1 MNVLKISKRERGM
14 NDFELIKRG
23 TADIIT
29 EEELKEKLKEKRSL
43 RVKFGI
49 DPTAPDIHLGFAIG
63 LRKLRQF
70 QELGHIA
77 VLVIGDFTAKI
88 GDPSGQSK
96 TRPVLTDKEIKRNM
110 ARYKEDIFNILL
122 PERTEF
128 RYNSEWCAPLSS
140 TDVIRLAQKVT
151 LARIIERDD
160 FEKRLKENSPISLH
174 ELLYPI
180 FQAYDSVFINAD
192 IELGGTD
199 QTFNLLMGR
208 ELQRGFGKPP
218 QVCLTLPLLEGL
230 DGVRKMSKSYN
241 NYISIKDPPGEM
253 FGKIM
258 SISDSLIIKYYE
270 LCTDLSVEEIK
281 KIKEILTS
289 GANPRNMKARLAKE
303 IVKMYHSEKAAVEA
317 EREFERIF
325 REKGIPNDIGSYTL
339 KGKIWIVRLLQ
350 NVGFATTGSEVRR
363 LINQGA
369 VEIDGEVIKDV
380 NYEVD
385 KGGVLKVGKRK
396 FIKLVK

>member
-1 MNVLKISKRERGM
+1 MG
-14 NDFELIKRG
+14 DFELIKRG

-29 EEELKEKLKEKRSL
+29 EEELKGKLGAEQPL
-43 RVKFGI
+43 RVKLGI
-49 DPTAPDIHLGFAIG
+49 DATGPDIHLGFTVP

-88 GDPSGQSK
+88 GDPSGESK
-96 TRPVLTDKEIKRNM
+96 TRPVLTDEEIKNNM
-110 ARYKEDIFNILL
+110 ARYKEDIFTILL

-128 RYNSEWCAPLSS
+128 RYNSEWSAPLSS

-160 FEKRLKENSPISLH
+160 FGKRLKENIPISLH

-208 ELQRGFGKPP
+208 ELQREFEKPP
-218 QVCLTLPLLEGL
+218 QVCITLPLLEGL

-258 SISDSLIIKYYE
+258 SIPDSLIIKYYE
-270 LCTDLSVEEIK
+270 LCTDLSVREIK
-281 KIKEILTS
+281 KIKEILAS
-289 GANPRNMKARLAKE
+289 GANPRDMKARLAKE
-303 IVKMYHSEKAAVEA
+303 IVRMYHSEKAAVEA
-317 EREFERIF
+317 KEEFERVF
-325 REKGIPNDIGSYTL
+325 REKGIPEDIGSYTL
-339 KGKIWIVRLLQ
+339 EKRIWIVKLLQ
-350 NVGFATTGSEVRR
+350 NVGFAATGSEARR
-363 LINQGA
+363 LITQGA

-385 KGGVLKVGKRK
+385 KGGVLRVGKRR
-396 FIKLVK
+396 FIKLISS

>member
-1 MNVLKISKRERGM
+1 M
-14 NDFELIKRG
+14 NDFKLIMRG

-29 EEELKEKLKEKRSL
+29 EEELKEKLEEGQPL
-43 RVKFGI
+43 RVKLGI
-49 DPTAPDIHLGFAIG
+49 DATGPDIHLGFAVP

-96 TRPVLTDKEIKRNM
+96 TRPVLTDEEIKRNM

-230 DGVRKMSKSYN
+230 NGVKKMSKSYN
-241 NYISIKDPPGEM
+241 NYISIKDPPDEM

-258 SISDSLIIKYYE
+258 SISDLLIIKYYE
-270 LCTDLSVEEIK
+270 LCTGLSVEEIK
-281 KIKEILTS
+281 KIKEILAS
-289 GANPRNMKARLAKE
+289 GANPRDMKARLAKE

-325 REKGIPNDIGSYTL
+325 REKGIPDDIGSYTL

-350 NVGFATTGSEVRR
+350 NVGFATTGSEARR

-385 KGGVLKVGKRK
+385 KGGVLKVGKRR
-396 FIKLVK
+396 FIKLISS